1 MIEQLLQ
8 SIVLEKSGNSLLVI
22 ECDRNKIRDCLAE
35 FSNFGI
41 DVLNLG
47 YEVAVFLEEL
57 LDYSYLSIEAYDF
70 TKKLLNKN
78 IQKAI
83 NSDKDALVIY
93 NLGIL
98 FEPAL
103 EIKVSLLLKEYLKT
117 ASIILIW
124 ETSSESVD
132 NTNWLN
138 QQNNIFFE
146 FAESQIKKLQY
157 AI

>member
-8 SIVLEKSGNSLLVI
+8 SIVLEKSTNSLMVI

-35 FSNFGI
+35 FSNLGI
-41 DVLNLG
+41 DILNLG
-47 YEVAVFLEEL
+47 YKVAVFLEEL

-83 NSDKDALVIY
+83 NSDKGILVIY